1 MENIIVKDLITLG
14 SLFENLFNQTGIG
27 RDKNYMYMYS
37 DTSTGMD
44 YFKNSI
50 TRKYI
55 KVKEAV

>member
-1 MENIIVKDLITLG
+1 MDNLIVKDLETLG
-14 SLFENLFNQTGIG
+14 NLFENFFNQTGIS
-27 RDKNYMYMYS
+27 RDESYMYMYS

-55 KVKEAV
+55 KVREVV